1 MKLKEAI
8 ELLDKAPT
16 GNEPSRLNPNL
27 TQSQSVQIVRNA
39 VATLGRPKGSPC
51 GPDDDIDPLME
62 KRVHQVSRN
71 QKRPR
76 Y

>member
-1 MKLKEAI
+1 MKLKKAI

-27 TQSQSVQIVRNA
+27 TQAQSVQIVRNA
-39 VATLGRPKGSPC
+39 VATLGRPKGNPC
-51 GPDDDIDPLME
+51 GPEDDIDPLME
-62 KRVHQVSRN
+62 KRVHQVARN